1 MKRFNK
7 LCVLNA
13 FFFSVALLVLS
24 GCATPYNITYF
35 QDMPLEQEVTIAK
48 PQAVVFQEGDEI
60 SILVSTRDAAL
71 SSLFSLYSNYSV
83 GSASGGGSGT
93 TNRRDS
99 YYVVGNDGCIDF
111 PVLGRIPVAG
121 KTRIELEQFIKKMIQ
136 DQNLVK
142 DPVVT
147 VDYNNLFVT
156 VIGSAGSVGRVNI
169 DRDNFTLI
177 DAMSQSGDLQLT
189 GLRENV
195 RVIREVGVDKR
206 IAYEVNFCSAEDVYN
221 SPVFYLQ
228 QNDVIYV
235 EPNNKVKRTT
245 TQYGSQMVNYT
256 FWVGIITSIFSLIAL
271 FK

>member
-7 LCVLNA
+7 LCVLYA
-13 FFFSVALLVLS
+13 SFFSVALLVLS

-48 PQAVVFQEGDEI
+48 PQEVVLQPNDEI

-71 SSLFSLYSNYSV
+71 SSLFSLYSNYSI
-83 GSASGGGSGT
+83 GSSSGGGSS
-93 TNRRDS
+93 TNRRES
-99 YYVVGNDGCIDF
+99 FYVIGNDGCINF

-121 KTRIELEQFIKKMIQ
+121 KTRFELEQFIKKMIQ

-142 DPVVT
+142 DPVIT
-147 VDYNNLFVT
+147 VDFNNLFVT

-169 DRDNFTLI
+169 DRDNFTII
-177 DAMSQSGDLQLT
+177 DAISQAGDLDLT

-195 RVIREVGVDKR
+195 RVIREVGMDKR

-221 SPVFYLQ
+221 SPVFYMQ

-235 EPNNKVKRTT
+235 EPSNKVKRTT
-245 TQYGSQMVNYT
+245 TVYGTQMVNYT
-256 FWVGIITSIFSLIAL
+256 FWIGLLTSVFSLISL

>member
-7 LCVLNA
+7 LCVLYA
-13 FFFSVALLVLS
+13 SFFSVALLVLS

-48 PQAVVFQEGDEI
+48 PQDVILQPGDEI

-71 SSLFSLYSNYSV
+71 SSLFSLYSNYTV
-83 GSASGGGSGT
+83 GNVSAGGASAN
-93 TNRRDS
+93 NRRES
-99 YYVVGNDGCIDF
+99 LYVIGNDGCIDF
-111 PVLGRIPVAG
+111 PVLGRILVAG
-121 KTRIELEQFIKKMIQ
+121 KSRFELEQFIKKMIQ

-142 DPVVT
+142 DPVIT
-147 VDYNNLFVT
+147 VDFNNLFVT
-156 VIGSAGSVGRVNI
+156 IIGSAGSVGRVNI
-169 DRDNFTLI
+169 DRDNFTLL
-177 DAMSQSGDLQLT
+177 DAISQAGDLELS

-195 RVIREVGVDKR
+195 KVIREVGMDKR

-221 SPVFYLQ
+221 SPVFYMQ

-256 FWVGIITSIFSLIAL
+256 FWIGLVTSVFSLIAL

>member
-7 LCVLNA
+7 LCVLYA
-13 FFFSVALLVLS
+13 SFFSVALLVLS

-48 PQAVVFQEGDEI
+48 PQEVILQPGDVI

-71 SSLFSLYSNYSV
+71 SSLFSLYSSYSV
-83 GSASGGGSGT
+83 GNASGGST
-93 TNRRDS
+93 AAINRRDS
-99 YYVVGNDGCIDF
+99 YYNIANDGTIDF
-111 PVLGRIPVAG
+111 PVLGRISVAG
-121 KTRIELEQFIKKMIQ
+121 KTRVELEQFIKKMIQ

-156 VIGSAGSVGRVNI
+156 VIGSAGHVGRVNI
-169 DRDNFTLI
+169 DRDNFTLL
-177 DAMSQSGDLQLT
+177 DAISQSGDLDLS

-195 RVIREVGVDKR
+195 RVIREVGLDKR

-221 SPVFYLQ
+221 SPVFYMQ
-228 QNDVIYV
+228 QNDVIYI

>member
-7 LCVLNA
+7 LCVFNA
-13 FFFSVALLVLS
+13 SLFSVALLVLS

-48 PQAVVFQEGDEI
+48 PQEVVLQPGDEI

-71 SSLFSLYSNYSV
+71 SSLFSLYSSYTV
-83 GSASGGGSGT
+83 GNASGGVVASN
-93 TNRRDS
+93 NRRDS
-99 YYVVGNDGCIDF
+99 YYVIGKDGCIDF
-111 PVLGRIPVAG
+111 PVLGRIHVAG
-121 KTRIELEQFIKKMIQ
+121 FTRFELEQYIKKMIQ

-147 VDYNNLFVT
+147 VDFNNLFVT

-169 DRDNFTLI
+169 DRDNYTLL
-177 DAMSQSGDLQLT
+177 DAISVSGDLELS

-195 RVIREVGVDKR
+195 KVIRQVGMDKR
-206 IAYEVNFCSAEDVYN
+206 IAYEVNFCSAEDVFN

-235 EPNNKVKRTT
+235 EPNNKVKRST

-256 FWVGIITSIFSLIAL
+256 FWVGIITSVFSLIAL

>member
-7 LCVLNA
+7 LCVLYA
-13 FFFSVALLVLS
+13 SFISVALLVLS

-48 PQAVVFQEGDEI
+48 PQDVILQPGDEI

-71 SSLFSLYSNYSV
+71 SSLFSLYSSYTV
-83 GSASGGGSGT
+83 GNASGGVAAVG
-93 TNRRDS
+93 RRDS
-99 YYVVGNDGCIDF
+99 YYIIGNDGCIDF
-111 PVLGRIPVAG
+111 PVLGRIHVSG
-121 KTRIELEQFIKKMIQ
+121 LTRFELEQFIKKMIQ

-147 VDYNNLFVT
+147 VEFNNLFVT
-156 VIGSAGSVGRVNI
+156 VIGSAGSVGRVDI
-169 DRDNFTLI
+169 DRDNFTLL
-177 DAMSQSGDLQLT
+177 DAIAQSGDLDLS

-195 RVIREVGVDKR
+195 KVIRQVGMDKR

-256 FWVGIITSIFSLIAL
+256 FWVGIITSVFSLIAL

>member
-7 LCVLNA
+7 LCVLYA
-13 FFFSVALLVLS
+13 SFFSVALLVLS

-48 PQAVVFQEGDEI
+48 PQEVILQPGDVI

-71 SSLFSLYSNYSV
+71 SSLFSLYSSYSV
-83 GSASGGGSGT
+83 GNASGGST
-93 TNRRDS
+93 AAINRRDS
-99 YYVVGNDGCIDF
+99 YYNIANDGTIDF
-111 PVLGRIPVAG
+111 PVLGRISVAG
-121 KTRIELEQFIKKMIQ
+121 KTRVELEQFIKKMIQ

-156 VIGSAGSVGRVNI
+156 VIGSAGHVGRVNI
-169 DRDNFTLI
+169 DRDNFTLL
-177 DAMSQSGDLQLT
+177 DAISQSGDLDLS

-195 RVIREVGVDKR
+195 RVIREVGLDKR
-206 IAYEVNFCSAEDVYN
+206 IAYEVNFCSAEDVY
-221 SPVFYLQ
+221 
-228 QNDVIYV
+228 
-235 EPNNKVKRTT
+235 VKRTT

>member
-7 LCVLNA
+7 LCVLYA
-13 FFFSVALLVLS
+13 SFFSVAFIVLS
-24 GCATPYNITYF
+24 SCATPYNITYF

-48 PQAVVFQEGDEI
+48 PQEVILQPGDEI
-60 SILVSTRDAAL
+60 GILVSTRDAAL
-71 SSLFSLYSNYSV
+71 SSLFSLYSNYTV
-83 GSASGGGSGT
+83 GSSSGT
-93 TNRRDS
+93 GSNNRRES
-99 YYVVGNDGCIDF
+99 YYVISNDGCIDF

-121 KTRIELEQFIKKMIQ
+121 KTRFELEQFIKKTIQ

-147 VDYNNLFVT
+147 VEFNNLFVT
-156 VIGSAGSVGRVNI
+156 IIGSAGNVGRVHI
-169 DRDNFTLI
+169 DRDNFTII
-177 DAMSQSGDLQLT
+177 DAISQAGDLDLT

-195 RVIREVGVDKR
+195 KVIREVGENKR

-221 SPVFYLQ
+221 SPVFYMQ

-235 EPNNKVKRTT
+235 EPSNKVKRTT
-245 TQYGSQMVNYT
+245 TVYGTQMVNYT
-256 FWVGIITSIFSLIAL
+256 FWIGILTSVFSLISL

>member
-1 MKRFNK
+1 
-7 LCVLNA
+7 
-13 FFFSVALLVLS
+13 
-24 GCATPYNITYF
+24 
-35 QDMPLEQEVTIAK
+35 MPLEQEVTIAK
-48 PQAVVFQEGDEI
+48 PQEVILQPGDVI

-71 SSLFSLYSNYSV
+71 SSLFSLYSSYSV
-83 GSASGGGSGT
+83 GNASGGST
-93 TNRRDS
+93 AAINRRDS
-99 YYVVGNDGCIDF
+99 YYNIANDGTIDF
-111 PVLGRIPVAG
+111 PVLGRISVAG
-121 KTRIELEQFIKKMIQ
+121 KTRVELEQFIKKMIQ

-156 VIGSAGSVGRVNI
+156 VIGSAGHVGRVNI
-169 DRDNFTLI
+169 DRDNFTLL
-177 DAMSQSGDLQLT
+177 DAISQSGDLDLS

-195 RVIREVGVDKR
+195 RVIREVGLDKR

-221 SPVFYLQ
+221 SPVFYMQ
-228 QNDVIYV
+228 QNDVIYI